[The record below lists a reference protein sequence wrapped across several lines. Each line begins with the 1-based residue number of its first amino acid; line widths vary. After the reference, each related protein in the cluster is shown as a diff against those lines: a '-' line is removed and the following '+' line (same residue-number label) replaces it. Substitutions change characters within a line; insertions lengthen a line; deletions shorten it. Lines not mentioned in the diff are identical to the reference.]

1 MAINTTATQQA
12 SATLQNLRAQ
22 NQNKT
27 SVKEAT
33 SADKKLLSVSRY
45 YGTQN
50 ELLKDMYS
58 ATKNYNENMFEEASR
73 RGELQT
79 YFALLEANKDNTL
92 SDSFYDINMFNYE
105 RNMLEL
111 SLLEVDDTEA
121 SLTDRKFPVYD
132 ETTGEYVE
140 QSVGKMTDR
149 QYLEYQ
155 IEQSRNYQAL
165 ELEYELQAYQKESM
179 NGWGKFG
186 HSFGQVLAE
195 FGEGVIG
202 ATTGLLDIF
211 GALGYSIYR
220 AGATQGQELF
230 TDSLVT
236 YFGEIGLTSME
247 RESVRAALD
256 EWEHKYGLIKKID
269 GSSTSLGG
277 ALASISNSFGMMI
290 PGIAIGAITGGAG
303 IPLAFGAKV
312 PLGFTAFYASMFSGN
327 MYENAVNQKLEK
339 NPSFS
344 LVLNAALKTTSQ
356 AVIEWGLG
364 KILGGT
370 IGNSLLGLGS
380 RGALKG
386 AAKIGKG
393 AAVRYLLKQAGQEGL
408 EEFLQD
414 MGDML
419 IDTTFS
425 WFRDG
430 YTRGIDFQQ
439 LMDSF
444 IIGAASSLLLAGF
457 SVGSQE
463 IRSAITH
470 GNNKFDIF
478 YTKDGQTKKVRGFSR
493 LVWRDML
500 NTLNENIDAIRA
512 GTLSEKATIR
522 TLEAIGAT
530 YETLGQYFD
539 SISQERVTKAIELL
553 KSFSDYN
560 ALYDKYQD
568 KANRIVSTARTLDPS
583 VTPNFDRARAVVGE
597 SIEQERQ
604 TIKNLVVSQISADIS
619 RVMADAKNDYIAK
632 VAKAIVKK
640 NADTLVDNNVTT
652 VNRVVH
658 NGETVGTNND
668 SPEVQQRLEKYH
680 AKQSQTDAEV
690 ASMWKKSQKTVDDL
704 SSEYQWIFTT
714 DGHVAVEDE
723 AGEYLFVPESWVEN
737 YSATEIKRFLVQSGV
752 VKFFETDK
760 NFKQILDAMVKSYK
774 EFTESKDAKVDF
786 RKTTTIGQ
794 NETLTMNERVI
805 LDTFFN
811 EAVFQHFLLQYVKA
825 NDSKYKSGSGKN
837 FFFQFGKMVE
847 LISKEY
853 AKSDE
858 KKLLLNQILQ
868 QMKQTMRRPIL
879 KAVIN
884 WHMDPQLSGA
894 DSVLTPK
901 DLQFVNAHF
910 ARKNAKKNVSSSAY
924 YHVKDQIYDTLT
936 PWERKYVDRAEQ
948 KDASVKDKLLATYIL
963 ESADYRVGYGDRI
976 NNNSFEN
983 AASFS
988 NELSDILSHQST
1000 DEEFFF
1006 DLLVLCSHQIPDLI
1020 SYDFYRLISILGY
1033 LGEKIGFNDVNDIL
1047 EYVQKLNL
1055 ESDIKNDVRVLLL
1068 SDDFRDLYES
1078 GGDYIDSTTGEVV
1091 YAERDLTIEQI
1102 KDNIQQL
1109 SYDIQ
1114 GRIAAMKSSLDG
1126 NTKGFNIPL
1135 YAFEQFWSDADKQFL
1150 TDTEARFQQ
1159 IFDSTSEDIYVR
1171 AQTENLSE
1179 LVNKNYYQEVLN
1191 LYQTSGIRRL
1201 QDFILYYLQNM
1212 LGNGYSI
1219 FPDER
1224 SPLTKFI
1231 IVKSVPA
1238 EVLFNQEVL
1247 DGNYEK
1253 FFTEDTRDYYY
1264 DADDILHLQK
1274 HKVLKAKVYQLLN
1287 PNFVKKSGVSLD
1299 FLNSDIYI
1307 DTTDTYAGGYQ
1318 QGYSIITHDLY
1329 NRGTLYH
1336 EINHLLAHDYGLPR
1350 GFNTKTAT
1358 TMYSFLSEIYDLS
1371 REYLIDYF
1379 NSIGQNSISDIIRIS
1394 KTYTDFYQNCALRGD
1409 FAPDYELNKRLG
1421 RIAYMLEAGEYLA
1434 KYYTHN
1440 GKIIPTYRRVIMYDS
1455 NNVGYEAIIS
1465 PISGKKYRISNTSS
1479 SPSPSW
1485 SDISPATSP
1494 TTDETYLFNTEV
1506 DFFRYVLENRSSA
1519 NTARGNFHSAFTG
1532 DSAAL
1537 LDEIIADLDFTTRL
1551 GLSLDEVIK
1560 NPQYLRKDLFDQ
1572 IKDKSEGGVYRFL
1585 QNYFAKRGDGV
1596 NIDRHADTHQYI
1608 FVNDNAYDDTFTK
1621 EVLDVAEDDGTSFVN
1636 KYSGKTT
1643 NYDKF
1648 FLKEQIKKL
1657 GLPEDIGVTIGKD
1670 VKTNETVFNKQYPN
1684 GHIYIHVDETTTNA
1698 ELANKLAHE
1707 FRHVL
1712 QHYNR
1717 LESGFTPDFDMSPEL
1732 LSDIKEHFPELFT
1745 DNEIRRLLKTDE
1757 RIAQEFVYYMIG
1769 GEQNAHDFAY
1779 NFLVGKPWYVA
1790 YEAGKAYLYAP
1801 WYDAKTGAGR
1811 YRTKIANRM
1820 ADETKG
1826 YLPRKGVRP
1835 YKGKGTRIEKEGKVV
1850 GEGDIITDLKTGKV
1864 TKKELHE
1871 VLYDYKYDYK
1881 GHYLSKKNSQDNNL
1895 KYFYKPGGD
1904 NRMPPDLQ
1912 GFIKDTTGQEASLPK
1927 QLVQAIKQGKLTT
1940 TELMRW
1946 FRSVDL
1952 SNPTEFTDATFDLL
1966 NKNFFHNPNIKSKEE
1981 LDRLA
1986 NTNIGYWFAAYMVL
2000 KDAKVSAEWL
2010 TRPNQSPEAFIT
2022 FIESFKDS
2030 GFKKEFEKYV
2040 QAFSE
2045 GINALSHG
2053 RDAEIVRYMRPLVMK
2068 LYDGTLQSAMKIASI
2083 YIRFATRFSERVFGE
2098 SKGTSFD
2105 STGTVQNTGSSHAGE
2120 VEEGRTLEETT
2131 DSKKGASSGTVKS
2144 ALGGSI
2150 ITELYDTNA
2159 DGMSIEDA
2167 RRALVQNDYE
2177 QNYEE
2182 QVNEL
2187 TKVLISKSASV
2198 EQKTAAY
2205 KALRKL
2211 LRDSYNE
2218 TLTGITENAK
2228 SADVDAESFKKA
2240 VNAKLSETLKNFDD
2254 AVKALIKGKGKI
2266 DNVINAFYD
2275 FIVQTRTTL
2284 YSLFSDEEINRRYD
2298 ILTVNDVTADEN
2310 VEVDVTQTKPMFS
2323 RRNTQSHVIS
2333 LGSQISN
2340 MIAAGKIAF
2349 NTLPKSVQD
2358 MFVKETTGPHT
2369 VKSIRYVLKKELYQ
2383 SDKTKTGMERYD
2395 TLRETAAIL
2404 QEVVNQ
2410 AKRNAYQ
2417 NTETAAEMRKNLAA
2431 IQRSNLK
2438 KQSER
2443 NRTEKKLINTV
2454 YTYTK
2459 KNRTEKKSSRKNEVV
2474 RVPVNVVVGSVIDLP
2489 EKLNDLFATGFEGMA
2504 DTEVQFASQD
2514 SEGKLYEKGDT
2525 EFESRLQHEI
2535 VSWDAFYEF
2544 NRETLMNLTRDD
2556 VIDIVDAVQNGIWA
2570 QGDLDAQR
2578 KILAFQLFTIGY
2590 ILSGAR
2596 ENVMQWNLSDAEVQS
2611 INDTY
2616 EKLASI
2622 SGTGLNAVKQML
2634 DVINPLRKVQQEMFE
2649 RYDITEE
2656 QSKPLF
2662 DAIDTFMKATDED
2675 TKKSSSEEIARQV
2688 GVIEGLIVKHEVEEH
2703 QKDRKVKAKER
2714 RQIRLE
2720 YEGDM
2725 NLYQQKL
2732 DAYYKAKREGRKA
2745 RMPAR
2750 PLVPEGYRES
2760 ILDNPL
2766 YVALQNFRYMAMLSN
2781 PATWVRNIVSNVAL
2795 SGLNKA
2801 SDAIGNAIFSI
2812 GGKRAYRG
2820 DQYDLSSRTKVSAEV
2835 DAYVED
2841 LINSIMYTDPST
2853 GKDKKLFDLLYDG
2866 TSKYSDRVKLKTGAD
2881 LFSAF
2886 VVQAI
2891 ENKYAATHRFDNKAL
2906 NAVSNFVSNRIKDTR
2921 FIKSAANRYFKK
2933 MLQIEVSKGRIDL
2946 NTPNQR
2952 QVLDLFADAVILA
2965 SQDFMHKES
2974 ALGTIMSTLKE
2985 KRPNVYAIASAF
2997 LPFANASLNW
3007 FSEALKYSPFGLAKA
3022 IWNSAHLETVI
3033 HNMNERRAK
3042 GMIVPTSKVAQ
3053 YLTRRDIGKGIIG
3066 TVLWGVGAL
3075 LAAVGFIRL
3084 DEEDAKPYIFI
3095 GDLKLDVSDIFG
3107 SSSLLVGAAIVGAIK
3122 DDKTFDDVMGITWN
3136 LILDG
3141 FVAKDLWETATWN
3154 DNMWELMLDNA
3165 ESFMKSF
3172 FPQFIQVLI
3181 RATNNHN
3188 ITYSQGIMGMF
3199 ERWLNSF
3206 IPTQPMGVKRVNPY
3220 NGELETKY
3228 AIPFLGEILKSGMLG
3243 IRITWSDVSEGEK
3256 LAKEYRVN
3264 KNPIE
3269 AEITINGVKTSIGD
3283 KTQLNQ
3289 YYGKLN
3295 ANSLSE
3301 LQNQSHLVEMTD
3313 GTFETLRWNQMTD
3326 TQRKNVIERTFTK
3339 NATYAKIYMWTQVL
3353 NHRYYTNAE
3362 TRRTLQELGITSN
3375 VYLGDT
3381 GYVE

>member
-1 MAINTTATQQA
+1 MATNTTATQLA

-22 NQNKT
+22 NQKKT

-58 ATKNYNENMFEEASR
+58 ATKNYNENMFEEAAR
-73 RGELQT
+73 RGELET
-79 YFALLEANKDNTL
+79 YFALLELNKDNTL
-92 SDSFYDINMFNYE
+92 SDDFYDPLMYDYDTYTA
-105 RNMLEL
+105 EL
-111 SLLEVDDTEA
+111 YRPEVDDTEKTLEERFDQEFDPA
-121 SLTDRKFPVYD
+121 TNSYKKV
-132 ETTGEYVE
+132 
-140 QSVGKMTDR
+140 SIGKMTDR
-149 QYLEYQ
+149 QYLDYTIEKNRKYQRQDIEYD
-155 IEQSRNYQAL
+155 
-165 ELEYELQAYQKESM
+165 LQAYQKESM
-179 NGWGKFG
+179 NGWGKFIN
-186 HSFGQVLAE
+186 SAGQVFAE
-195 FGEGVIG
+195 FGEGVVSAG
-202 ATTGLLDIF
+202 AGLLDIF
-211 GALGYSIYR
+211 GALGYGIYR
-220 AGATQGQELF
+220 AGVTQGQEFF
-230 TDSLVT
+230 TDSLVE

-247 RESVRAALD
+247 RESVRAGLD
-256 EWEHKYGLIKKID
+256 EWERRYGLIKKID

-290 PGIAIGAITGGAG
+290 PGIAIGAFTGGAG
-303 IPLAFGAKV
+303 IPLGFGAKV

-386 AAKIGKG
+386 AIKIGKG
-393 AAVRYLLKQAGQEGL
+393 AAATYLLKQAGQEGL

-430 YTRGIDFQQ
+430 YTSGVDFQQ

-444 IIGAASSLLLAGF
+444 IVGAASSLLLAGF

-463 IRSAITH
+463 IRSAVTH

-539 SISQERVTKAIELL
+539 GISQERVTKAIELL

-560 ALYDKYQD
+560 AMYDEYQE
-568 KANRIVSTARTLDPS
+568 KANRIVSTASVLDPN
-583 VTPNFDRARAVVGE
+583 VTPNLDRAKAIVGE

-604 TIKNLVVSQISADIS
+604 TMKNLVVSQISADIS
-619 RVMADAKNDYIAK
+619 RVMIDAKNDYVTN
-632 VAKAIVKK
+632 VAKGIIKK
-640 NADTLVDNNVTT
+640 NADTLVANNVTT

-658 NGETVGTNND
+658 NGETVGTND
-668 SPEVQQRLEKYH
+668 ESPEVQQRLEKYR
-680 AKQSQTDAEV
+680 AEQSQTDTEV
-690 ASMWKKSQKTVDDL
+690 SSMWKKSQKTVDDL

-723 AGEYLFVPESWVEN
+723 TGEYLFVPESWVEN

-752 VKFFETDK
+752 IKFFETDK
-760 NFKQILDAMVKSYK
+760 NFKEILDLMIKSYK
-774 EFTESKDAKVDF
+774 EFTGHDF
-786 RKTTTIGQ
+786 RKTSTIGQ
-794 NETLTMNERVI
+794 NDTLTMNERVI
-805 LDTFFN
+805 MDTFFN
-811 EAVFQHFLLQYVKA
+811 EAVFQHFLLRYVKI
-825 NDSKYKSGSGKN
+825 NDAKYKSNSGKN
-837 FFFQFGKMVE
+837 FFFQFSKIIELVGKQ
-847 LISKEY
+847 Y
-853 AKSDE
+853 ATSDE
-858 KKLLLNQILQ
+858 KKLLLNQIVQ

-879 KAVIN
+879 KAIIN
-884 WHMDPQLSGA
+884 WHMDPQISGA

-901 DLQFVNAHF
+901 DLQYVNAYF
-910 ARKNAKKNVSSSAY
+910 SRKNAIRKTSTSAY
-924 YHVKDQIYDTLT
+924 YHVKDQIYDILS
-936 PWERKYVDRAEQ
+936 PWEIAYVDRAEQ
-948 KDASVKDKLLATYIL
+948 KDASVKDKLLAQFIL
-963 ESADYRVGYGDRI
+963 EDADLHMYGDR
-976 NNNSFEN
+976 NDNAEYDRHVSFCNELAGILSDN
-983 AASFS
+983 TSDIDFFVDMIIFCAHYDSIGFS
-988 NELSDILSHQST
+988 NTVDVLAVLSFYGARLGFYDTDDVIKYFST
-1000 DEEFFF
+1000 
-1006 DLLVLCSHQIPDLI
+1006 
-1020 SYDFYRLISILGY
+1020 
-1033 LGEKIGFNDVNDIL
+1033 
-1047 EYVQKLNL
+1047 LNL
-1055 ESDIKNDVRVLLL
+1055 DPDVKREVDEYFSDNYTCQFYDDAAYVDYKTGDVIQ
-1068 SDDFRDLYES
+1068 S
-1078 GGDYIDSTTGEVV
+1078 GTANLTT
-1091 YAERDLTIEQI
+1091 EQI
-1102 KDNIQQL
+1102 KNNIRQYL
-1109 SYDIQ
+1109 LNEQ
-1114 GRIAAMKSSLDG
+1114 GLLAAEKSSITG
-1126 NTKGFNIPL
+1126 NTKGFNIP
-1135 YAFEQFWSDADKQFL
+1135 EQVFKVFATEEELQYL
-1150 TDTEARFQQ
+1150 TDARARFQQ
-1159 IFDSTSEDIYVR
+1159 VFGDTIDSIYARARTEDLSSLVK
-1171 AQTENLSE
+1171 TEYLREIQS
-1179 LVNKNYYQEVLN
+1179 
-1191 LYQTSGIRRL
+1191 LYNNSGMPKL
-1201 QDFILYYLQNM
+1201 QDFILYYFQNI
-1212 LGNGYSI
+1212 LGNTYAV
-1219 FPDER
+1219 FPNAQ
-1224 SPLTKFI
+1224 SPSTQLT

-1238 EVLFNQEVL
+1238 DVLFNQEVL
-1247 DGNYEK
+1247 DGNYRA
-1253 FFTEDTRDYYY
+1253 FFVRDVRPYYK
-1264 DADDILHLQK
+1264 DDEGNIIYNEHP
-1274 HKVLKAKVYQLLN
+1274 VLKAKLYQLLN
-1287 PNFVKKSGVSLD
+1287 PNFIDKSGVPLD
-1299 FLNSDIYI
+1299 FLNLDVYI
-1307 DTTDTYAGGYQ
+1307 DKVDDHAGGYFDDI
-1318 QGYSIITHDLY
+1318 SIVIH
-1329 NRGTLYH
+1329 NINARGILYH
-1336 EINHLLAHDYGLPR
+1336 EINHALALIYDLPR
-1350 GFNTKTAT
+1350 GTNDIVTRK
-1358 TMYSFLSEIYDLS
+1358 MRVLLSEIYDIC
-1371 REYLIDYF
+1371 RDYLIEYYRYNGHADISTLIRDAKDFNTFEAYAYIVYDYDYKYAKEIF
-1379 NSIGQNSISDIIRIS
+1379 NTLEKKLAFI
-1394 KTYTDFYQNCALRGD
+1394 L
-1409 FAPDYELNKRLG
+1409 
-1421 RIAYMLEAGEYLA
+1421 YMLESGEYLA

-1440 GKIIPTYRRVIMYDS
+1440 GKIIPSYRVTTVDKNVNGTIWSYDVIT
-1455 NNVGYEAIIS
+1455 S
-1465 PISGKKYRISNTSS
+1465 PISGKTYKIGSNDELDNIST
-1479 SPSPSW
+1479 
-1485 SDISPATSP
+1485 AASP
-1494 TTDETYLFNTEV
+1494 TTDETYRFNTEV
-1506 DFFRYVLENRSSA
+1506 EFFRYVLENRSSS

-1537 LDEIIADLDFTTRL
+1537 LDEITADLDFTTQL

-1560 NPQYLRKDLFDQ
+1560 NPRYLRKDLFNQ
-1572 IKDKSEGGVYRFL
+1572 IKDKSEGSVYRFL

-1621 EVLDVAEDDGTSFVN
+1621 EVLDVAEDDGTSFVD

-1648 FLKEQIKKL
+1648 FLKEQIRKL
-1657 GLPEDIGVTIGKD
+1657 GLPEDIGVTISKD

-1717 LESGFTPDFDMSPEL
+1717 LEGGFTPDFDMSPEL

-1745 DNEIRRLLKTDE
+1745 DNKIRRLLKTDE

-1779 NFLVGKPWYVA
+1779 NFLIGKPWYVA

-1826 YLPRKGVRP
+1826 YSPKKGVRR
-1835 YKGKGTRIEKEGKVV
+1835 YKGKGTRVEKEGKVI

-1864 TKKELHE
+1864 TKKELRE
-1871 VLYDYKYDYK
+1871 ILYDYKYDYK
-1881 GHYLSKKNSQDNNL
+1881 GHYLSKKGSQDNNL
-1895 KYFYKPGGD
+1895 RYFYKPGGD
-1904 NRMPPDLQ
+1904 NRMPPNLQ

-1927 QLVQAIKQGKLTT
+1927 QLVTAIKKGKLTT

-1966 NKNFFHNPNIKSKEE
+1966 NKNFFHNPNIKTKEE

-2000 KDAKVSAEWL
+2000 KDANVSAEWL

-2030 GFKKEFEKYV
+2030 SFKEQFEKYV

-2045 GINALSHG
+2045 GINMLSHG

-2068 LYDGTLQSAMKIASI
+2068 LYDGTLQSAMKIAGI

-2105 STGTVQNTGSSHAGE
+2105 SAGTVQNTGSSHAGE
-2120 VEEGRTLEETT
+2120 IEEGRTLEETV
-2131 DSKKGASSGTVKS
+2131 DSKKGASSGAVKS

-2159 DGMSIEDA
+2159 DGVSIEDA

-2254 AVKALIKGKGKI
+2254 AVKALIKGKAKI

-2310 VEVDVTQTKPMFS
+2310 VEIDVTQTTSMFS
-2323 RRNTQSHVIS
+2323 RRNTQSRVIS

-2383 SDKTKTGMERYD
+2383 SDKSKTGMERYD

-2417 NTETAAEMRKNLAA
+2417 NTETAAEMRKNLAVL
-2431 IQRSNLK
+2431 QRNNLRK
-2438 KQSER
+2438 EAKR
-2443 NRTEKKLINTV
+2443 NRTEGKLIDTV
-2454 YTYTK
+2454 FTYQK

-2474 RVPVNVVVGSVIDLP
+2474 RVPVNVVVGSVVDLP

-2514 SEGKLYEKGDT
+2514 SEGKLYEKGDKD
-2525 EFESRLQHEI
+2525 FESRLQHEI

-2622 SGTGLNAVKQML
+2622 TGTGLNAVKQML

-2662 DAIDTFMKATDED
+2662 DAIDAFMKATDED

-2688 GVIEGLIVKHEVEEH
+2688 GIIEGLIVKHEVEEH

-2714 RQIRLE
+2714 QQIRAE

-2745 RMPAR
+2745 RMPVR

-2766 YVALQNFRYMAMLSN
+2766 YKSLQNFRYMAMLSN

-2801 SDAIGNAIFSI
+2801 SDTVANAIFNI
-2812 GGKRAYRG
+2812 TGKGAYHA

-2866 TSKYSDRVKLKTGAD
+2866 TSKYSDRIKLKTGAD

-2906 NAVSNFVSNRIKDTR
+2906 NTVSNFVSNRIKDTR

-2933 MLQIEVSKGRIDL
+2933 MLQIEVSKGHIDL

-2952 QVLDLFADAVILA
+2952 QVLDLFAEAVILA

-2985 KRPNVYAIASAF
+2985 KRPNVYAIVSAF

-3007 FSEALKYSPFGLAKA
+3007 FSETLKYSPFGLAKA

-3066 TVLWGVGAL
+3066 TVLWCVGAL
-3075 LAAVGFIRL
+3075 LAAIGFIRL

-3107 SSSLLVGAAIVGAIK
+3107 SSSLLVGAAIVSAVK
-3122 DDKTFDDVMGITWN
+3122 DSKTFDDVMGITWN

-3172 FPQFIQVLI
+3172 FPQFIQVLV
-3181 RATNNHN
+3181 RASNNYN
-3188 ITYSQGIMGMF
+3188 ITYSSGIMGMF

-3228 AIPFLGEILKSGMLG
+3228 AIPFLGEILKSGMFG

-3256 LAKEYRVN
+3256 LAKEYGVN

-3326 TQRKNVIERTFTK
+3326 AQRKNVIERTFTK
-3339 NATYAKIYMWTQVL
+3339 NATYAKIYMWTQVQK
-3353 NHRYYTNAE
+3353 HKYYTNQE
-3362 TRRTLQELGITSN
+3362 TRNVLKELGITSN
-3375 VYLGDT
+3375 VYLGDK

>member
-1 MAINTTATQQA
+1 MATIDATQYA
-12 SATLQNLRAQ
+12 SAMLNAL
-22 NQNKT
+22 KT
-27 SVKEAT
+27 NREKQSVKEVT
-33 SADKKLLSVSRY
+33 SSAKKLPMVSRY
-45 YGTQN
+45 YGTRT
-50 ELLKDMYS
+50 EMLTDMYS
-58 ATKNYNENMFEEASR
+58 GTRNWNSTMFEESAR
-73 RGELQT
+73 RGNLND
-79 YFALLEANKDNTL
+79 YFALLELNKDTQL
-92 SDSFYDINMFNYE
+92 SDKFYDQAYYDYDRM
-105 RNMLEL
+105 MGEL
-111 SLLEVDDTEA
+111 GLLTADDTND
-121 SLTDRKFPVYD
+121 SLADRTVQEYD
-132 ETTGEYVE
+132 STTGEYVDI
-140 QSVGKMTDR
+140 SIGKMTDR
-149 QYLEYQ
+149 QYLQYQLDKFDEYRTQ
-155 IEQSRNYQAL
+155 
-165 ELEYELQAYQKESM
+165 ELQYQLEAYQKETMS
-179 NGWGKFG
+179 GWGKFWNTT
-186 HSFGQVLAE
+186 GQILAE
-195 FGEGVIG
+195 FPVAIIEGF
-202 ATTGLLDIF
+202 AGLLDFVPAI
-211 GALGYSIYR
+211 I
-220 AGATQGQELF
+220 AGF
-230 TDSLVT
+230 TDVQNFDDAFVE
-236 YFGEIGLTSME
+236 YYGQYGLTANYNKTLRHE
-247 RESVRAALD
+247 LD
-256 EWEHKYGLIKKID
+256 EWERKYGWVKNID
-269 GSSTSLGG
+269 GSSTSFGG
-277 ALASISNSFGMMI
+277 ALASISRSFGLMV
-290 PGIAIGAITGGAG
+290 PGVIVSAVTGGS
-303 IPLAFGAKV
+303 
-312 PLGFTAFYASMFSGN
+312 PLGFTSFYLSMFSGN
-327 MYENAVNQKLEK
+327 MYENATNPNMK
-339 NPSFS
+339 NTPAWSMI
-344 LVLNAALKTTSQ
+344 LNAGLKSASE

-364 KILGGT
+364 KLLGGT
-370 IGNSLLGLGS
+370 IGNTLLGLGS
-380 RGALKG
+380 KG
-386 AAKIGKG
+386 LTGTIKSLGKG
-393 AAVRYLLKQAGQEGL
+393 ATAKLLFKQAGQEGL

-414 MGDML
+414 LGDTL
-419 IDTTFS
+419 IDTAFAQYD
-425 WFRDG
+425 DG
-430 YTRGIDFQQ
+430 YTNGVDFQQ
-439 LMDSF
+439 LLDSF
-444 IIGAASSLLLAGF
+444 IIGAASSVLLAGF

-463 IRSAITH
+463 IRSAVTR
-470 GNNKFDIF
+470 GNNNFDIF
-478 YTKDGQTKKVRGFSR
+478 YTQDGQTRKVRGFSR
-493 LVWRDML
+493 LVWRE
-500 NTLNENIDAIRA
+500 TLNQYREGLEQLQKGN
-512 GTLSEKATIR
+512 LSDKKKTQLLTNLYGFYTTI
-522 TLEAIGAT
+522 
-530 YETLGQYFD
+530 GQYFD
-539 SISQERVTKAIELL
+539 GISQERVAKALELL
-553 KSFSDYN
+553 NKFQDEN
-560 ALYDKYQD
+560 ALRDEY
-568 KANRIVSTARTLDPS
+568 ANRIVSVAQRLDPN
-583 VTPNFDRARAVVGE
+583 VTPDLDRARAAVSDTTIQEERNDIVSKVV
-597 SIEQERQ
+597 
-604 TIKNLVVSQISADIS
+604 TQITGDITRAMS
-619 RVMADAKNDYIAK
+619 DAKNVYVTEHAK
-632 VAKAIVKK
+632 EVIKK
-640 NADTLVDNNVTT
+640 NKDKLLRGDVTT
-652 VNRVVH
+652 VNRAVH
-658 NGETVGTNND
+658 NGETVGTND
-668 SPEVQQRLEKYH
+668 ESPEVQQRLKKYR
-680 AKQSQTDAEV
+680 AEQSQTDAEV

-714 DGHVAVEDE
+714 DGHVALEDE
-723 AGEYLFVPESWVEN
+723 AGKYLFVPESWVEN

-752 VKFFETDK
+752 IKFFETDK
-760 NFKQILDAMVKSYK
+760 NFKEILDLMIKSYK
-774 EFTESKDAKVDF
+774 EF
-786 RKTTTIGQ
+786 GQ

-837 FFFQFGKMVE
+837 FFFQFTKMVE

-858 KKLLLNQILQ
+858 KKLLLNQIVQ

-879 KAVIN
+879 KAIIN
-884 WHMDPQLSGA
+884 WHMDPQISGA

-901 DLQFVNAHF
+901 DLQFVNAYF
-910 ARKNAKKNVSSSAY
+910 SRKNAIKNTSSSAY
-924 YHVKDQIYDTLT
+924 YHVKDQILAKYPDLPQFARDTIDKGSQKNASKRDKFAAYIMLEILDDKLSSLT
-936 PWERKYVDRAEQ
+936 DVSAANKSIFTIPIEAFNLTNVEIVQYYADIVNNFTQTFGMTPAQFGDEKIDISNLYNRLSDIDITNIDERREFVRNWLENRLGDGYVIYWTDKGIIPTKVLTAEQ
-948 KDASVKDKLLATYIL
+948 LFRPEILEGNLSRFYTDTNNINLKHLLSDYAKKLLKDIFELRISVDVGDFTANRTRVKD
-963 ESADYRVGYGDRI
+963 ESFRYGDELIRAYTGYI
-976 NNNSFEN
+976 KLKSTDLSSFYHEVMHVFQKIFGLPTGGSLYTLMNQNITKEIFEN
-983 AASFS
+983 LRDCVNLVAYLENYPLAPENITYEEMRLNPEFSDTILAASFVAY
-988 NELSDILSHQST
+988 LSLEGEIWANAYLHNKNLPHGYIRSSDETKVKSPFSGKVYDTAFT
-1000 DEEFFF
+1000 DE
-1006 DLLVLCSHQIPDLI
+1006 
-1020 SYDFYRLISILGY
+1020 
-1033 LGEKIGFNDVNDIL
+1033 
-1047 EYVQKLNL
+1047 
-1055 ESDIKNDVRVLLL
+1055 
-1068 SDDFRDLYES
+1068 
-1078 GGDYIDSTTGEVV
+1078 
-1091 YAERDLTIEQI
+1091 
-1102 KDNIQQL
+1102 QL
-1109 SYDIQ
+1109 SI
-1114 GRIAAMKSSLDG
+1114 SE
-1126 NTKGFNIPL
+1126 IP
-1135 YAFEQFWSDADKQFL
+1135 
-1150 TDTEARFQQ
+1150 T
-1159 IFDSTSEDIYVR
+1159 TSEP
-1171 AQTENLSE
+1171 SE
-1179 LVNKNYYQEVLN
+1179 
-1191 LYQTSGIRRL
+1191 
-1201 QDFILYYLQNM
+1201 
-1212 LGNGYSI
+1212 
-1219 FPDER
+1219 
-1224 SPLTKFI
+1224 
-1231 IVKSVPA
+1231 
-1238 EVLFNQEVL
+1238 
-1247 DGNYEK
+1247 
-1253 FFTEDTRDYYY
+1253 
-1264 DADDILHLQK
+1264 
-1274 HKVLKAKVYQLLN
+1274 
-1287 PNFVKKSGVSLD
+1287 
-1299 FLNSDIYI
+1299 
-1307 DTTDTYAGGYQ
+1307 
-1318 QGYSIITHDLY
+1318 
-1329 NRGTLYH
+1329 
-1336 EINHLLAHDYGLPR
+1336 
-1350 GFNTKTAT
+1350 
-1358 TMYSFLSEIYDLS
+1358 
-1371 REYLIDYF
+1371 
-1379 NSIGQNSISDIIRIS
+1379 
-1394 KTYTDFYQNCALRGD
+1394 
-1409 FAPDYELNKRLG
+1409 
-1421 RIAYMLEAGEYLA
+1421 
-1434 KYYTHN
+1434 
-1440 GKIIPTYRRVIMYDS
+1440 TYR
-1455 NNVGYEAIIS
+1455 
-1465 PISGKKYRISNTSS
+1465 
-1479 SPSPSW
+1479 
-1485 SDISPATSP
+1485 
-1494 TTDETYLFNTEV
+1494 FNTEV
-1506 DFFRYVLENRSSA
+1506 EFFRYVLENRSSS

-1537 LDEIIADLDFTTRL
+1537 LDEITADLDFTTQL

-1560 NPQYLRKDLFDQ
+1560 NPRYLRKDLFDQ
-1572 IKDKSEGGVYRFL
+1572 IQDKSEGGVYRFL

-1621 EVLDVAEDDGTSFVN
+1621 EVLDVAEDDGTSFVD

-1648 FLKEQIKKL
+1648 FLKEQIRKL
-1657 GLPEDIGVTIGKD
+1657 GLPEDIGVTISKD

-1717 LESGFTPDFDMSPEL
+1717 LEGGFTPDFDMSPEL
-1732 LSDIKEHFPELFT
+1732 LSDIKKHFPELFT

-1779 NFLVGKPWYVA
+1779 NFLIGKPWYVA

-1801 WYDAKTGAGR
+1801 WYDAKSGAGR

-1826 YLPRKGVRP
+1826 YSPKKGIRS

-1864 TKKELHE
+1864 TKKEVRE
-1871 VLYDYKYDYK
+1871 ILYDYKYDYK

-1895 KYFYKPGGD
+1895 RYFYKPGGD
-1904 NRMPPDLQ
+1904 NRMPPALQ

-1927 QLVQAIKQGKLTT
+1927 QLVTAIKKGKLTT

-1952 SNPTEFTDATFDLL
+1952 SNPTEFTDATFELL
-1966 NKNFFHNPNIKSKEE
+1966 NKNFFHNPNIKTKEE

-1986 NTNIGYWFAAYMVL
+1986 NINIGYWFAAYMVL
-2000 KDAKVSAEWL
+2000 KDANVSAEWL
-2010 TRPNQSPEAFIT
+2010 TRPNQSPEAFVT

-2030 GFKKEFEKYV
+2030 SFKEQFEKYV

-2068 LYDGTLQSAMKIASI
+2068 LYDGTLQSAMKIAGI

-2105 STGTVQNTGSSHAGE
+2105 SAGTVQNTGSSHAGE

-2131 DSKKGASSGTVKS
+2131 DSKKGASSGAVKS

-2211 LRDSYNE
+2211 LRDSYNA

-2254 AVKALIKGKGKI
+2254 AVKALIKGKAKI
-2266 DNVINAFYD
+2266 DKVINAFYD

-2310 VEVDVTQTKPMFS
+2310 VDVDVTQTTPMFS
-2323 RRNTQSHVIS
+2323 RRNTQSYVIS

-2349 NTLPKSVQD
+2349 NTLPKSVQE

-2383 SDKTKTGMERYD
+2383 SDKSKTGMERYD
-2395 TLRETAAIL
+2395 TLRETAAVL

-2431 IQRSNLK
+2431 LQRNNLRK
-2438 KQSER
+2438 EAKR
-2443 NRTEKKLINTV
+2443 NRTEGKLIDTV
-2454 YTYTK
+2454 FTYQK

-2474 RVPVNVVVGSVIDLP
+2474 RVPVNVVVGSVVDLP

-2514 SEGKLYEKGDT
+2514 SEGKLYEKGDKD
-2525 EFESRLQHEI
+2525 FESRLQHEI

-2622 SGTGLNAVKQML
+2622 TGTGLNAVKQML

-2656 QSKPLF
+2656 QSRPLF
-2662 DAIDTFMKATDED
+2662 DAIDAFMKATDED

-2795 SGLNKA
+2795 SGFNKA

-2812 GGKRAYRG
+2812 GGKRAYRA
-2820 DQYDLSSRTKVSAEV
+2820 DQYDLSGRTKVSAEV

-2906 NAVSNFVSNRIKDTR
+2906 NAISNFVSNRIKDTR

-2997 LPFANASLNW
+2997 FPFANASLNW

-3107 SSSLLVGAAIVGAIK
+3107 SSSLLVGVAIVGAIK
-3122 DDKTFDDVMGITWN
+3122 DGKTFDDVMGITWN

-3256 LAKEYRVN
+3256 LAKEYGVN

-3301 LQNQSHLVEMTD
+3301 LQNQSHFVEMTD

-3326 TQRKNVIERTFTK
+3326 AQRKNVIERTFTK
-3339 NATYAKIYMWTQVL
+3339 NATYAKIYMWTQVQK
-3353 NHRYYTNAE
+3353 HKYYTNAE

>member
-22 NQNKT
+22 NRQKT

-58 ATKNYNENMFEEASR
+58 ATKNYNENMFEEAAR

-111 SLLEVDDTEA
+111 SLPEVDDTAA
-121 SLTDRKFPVYD
+121 SLTDRTFPVYD

-140 QSVGKMTDR
+140 QSLGKMTDR

-155 IEQSRNYQAL
+155 LEQSRKYKAL

-186 HSFGQVLAE
+186 HSLGQVLAE

-236 YFGEIGLTSME
+236 YFGELGLTSME
-247 RESVRAALD
+247 RESVRAGLD
-256 EWEHKYGLIKKID
+256 EWERKYGLIKNID

-290 PGIAIGAITGGAG
+290 PGIAIGAFTGGAG

-380 RGALKG
+380 RGVLKG

-522 TLEAIGAT
+522 TLKAIGAT

-539 SISQERVTKAIELL
+539 GISQERITKAIELL

-568 KANRIVSTARTLDPS
+568 KANRIVSTARTLDPN

-619 RVMADAKNDYIAK
+619 RVMADAKNDYVAK

-640 NADTLVDNNVTT
+640 NANTLVDNNVTT

-668 SPEVQQRLEKYH
+668 SPEVQQRLEKYR
-680 AKQSQTDAEV
+680 AEQSKTDAEV

-774 EFTESKDAKVDF
+774 EFTESKDTKVDF

-858 KKLLLNQILQ
+858 KKLLLNQIVQ

-901 DLQFVNAHF
+901 DLQFVNAYF
-910 ARKNAKKNVSSSAY
+910 ARKNAIKNTSSSAY
-924 YHVKDQIYDTLT
+924 YHVKDQILEQYDL
-936 PWERKYVDRAEQ
+936 PD
-948 KDASVKDKLLATYIL
+948 DVKNVV
-963 ESADYRVGYGDRI
+963 E
-976 NNNSFEN
+976 
-983 AASFS
+983 
-988 NELSDILSHQST
+988 
-1000 DEEFFF
+1000 
-1006 DLLVLCSHQIPDLI
+1006 
-1020 SYDFYRLISILGY
+1020 
-1033 LGEKIGFNDVNDIL
+1033 LGEKSDATD
-1047 EYVQKLNL
+1047 VQKLQARL
-1055 ESDIKNDVRVLLL
+1055 ILDIIDMTYNDVEMTDYVIYEHMRLGLKLL
-1068 SDDFRDLYES
+1068 D
-1078 GGDYIDSTTGEVV
+1078 
-1091 YAERDLTIEQI
+1091 
-1102 KDNIQQL
+1102 
-1109 SYDIQ
+1109 
-1114 GRIAAMKSSLDG
+1114 
-1126 NTKGFNIPL
+1126 
-1135 YAFEQFWSDADKQFL
+1135 
-1150 TDTEARFQQ
+1150 
-1159 IFDSTSEDIYVR
+1159 
-1171 AQTENLSE
+1171 
-1179 LVNKNYYQEVLN
+1179 
-1191 LYQTSGIRRL
+1191 
-1201 QDFILYYLQNM
+1201 
-1212 LGNGYSI
+1212 
-1219 FPDER
+1219 
-1224 SPLTKFI
+1224 
-1231 IVKSVPA
+1231 
-1238 EVLFNQEVL
+1238 
-1247 DGNYEK
+1247 
-1253 FFTEDTRDYYY
+1253 
-1264 DADDILHLQK
+1264 
-1274 HKVLKAKVYQLLN
+1274 
-1287 PNFVKKSGVSLD
+1287 
-1299 FLNSDIYI
+1299 
-1307 DTTDTYAGGYQ
+1307 
-1318 QGYSIITHDLY
+1318 DLY
-1329 NRGTLYH
+1329 NEVYTYVTVDEAILDFDSIIAKLRRIQKNRVVSTKNVIVNFINDTIRELNRANTNYYETSYPFYDFAKKFLKDLSVFRNKLQDEYKFLMSKVNPVKSQKIPSVFRIPIESLQLINPADVQQYSDVSNQFLKLYGISLENLYRLSDLSSIVNIPNITLTQIDALTNGINASGGNIQNFVISYLRNTLGDNYSVIGFSTGLLVRKSISAERLFRPEVFNGNLANFFSFNKDIKFPVAKLSDLLRDEINAILPDSYKNTKIIVRGGIDNAAELDGSTGDLRNSMGLGIIVANFNPITLYH
-1336 EINHLLAHDYGLPR
+1336 EVHHVIQRALNTPR
-1350 GFNTKTAT
+1350 GGSQINWNEALKKEVWNNFFYAVATKGFI
-1358 TMYSFLSEIYDLS
+1358 SGYDIFDLEGVS
-1371 REYLIDYF
+1371 YDNIPADRIQLVDALIDYTLYV
-1379 NSIGQNSISDIIRIS
+1379 G
-1394 KTYTDFYQNCALRGD
+1394 LEG
-1409 FAPDYELNKRLG
+1409 E
-1421 RIAYMLEAGEYLA
+1421 LEANETFGNIKVIGYA
-1434 KYYTHN
+1434 FSPDTQSIKSPIT
-1440 GKIIPTYRRVIMYDS
+1440 GKVHDVFDETQDATIPQWRTTKLSEPSETYR
-1455 NNVGYEAIIS
+1455 
-1465 PISGKKYRISNTSS
+1465 
-1479 SPSPSW
+1479 
-1485 SDISPATSP
+1485 
-1494 TTDETYLFNTEV
+1494 FNTEV

-1537 LDEIIADLDFTTRL
+1537 LDEITTDLDFTTQL
-1551 GLSLDEVIK
+1551 SLSLDEVIK

-1608 FVNDNAYDDTFTK
+1608 FVNDNAFDDTFTK
-1621 EVLDVAEDDGTSFVN
+1621 EVLDVAEDDGTSFVD

-1757 RIAQEFVYYMIG
+1757 RITQEFVYYMIG

-1826 YLPRKGVRP
+1826 YSPKKGVRR

-1850 GEGDIITDLKTGKV
+1850 GEGDVVTDLKTGKV
-1864 TKKELHE
+1864 TKRELRE

-1881 GHYLSKKNSQDNNL
+1881 GHYLSKKGSQDNNL

-1927 QLVQAIKQGKLTT
+1927 QLVLAIKQGKLTT

-1986 NTNIGYWFAAYMVL
+1986 NINIGYWFAAYMVL
-2000 KDAKVSAEWL
+2000 KDANVSAEWL

-2030 GFKKEFEKYV
+2030 GFKKQFEKYV

-2068 LYDGTLQSAMKIASI
+2068 LYDGTLQSAMKIAGI

-2120 VEEGRTLEETT
+2120 IEDGRTLEETT

-2187 TKVLISKSASV
+2187 TNVLISKSASV

-2240 VNAKLSETLKNFDD
+2240 VNAKLSETLKNFDN

-2266 DNVINAFYD
+2266 DNVVNAFYD

-2395 TLRETAAIL
+2395 TLRETTAIL

-2431 IQRSNLK
+2431 IQRSNIK
-2438 KQSER
+2438 KQQER

-2656 QSKPLF
+2656 QSRPLF
-2662 DAIDTFMKATDED
+2662 DAIDAFMKATDED

-2781 PATWVRNIVSNVAL
+2781 PATWMRNIVSNVAL

-2812 GGKRAYRG
+2812 GGKRAYRA

-3256 LAKEYRVN
+3256 LAKEYGVN

-3353 NHRYYTNAE
+3353 NHKYYTNAE